1 MTSFIFVKY
10 LHLLSAFGMAGC
22 LMAEMVLLKSTMSLA
37 EIKRIGKIDG
47 FYGLSAIT
55 LVAAG
60 FTMWFVVGKGPGF
73 YEDKAL
79 WVKLSLATL
88 IGLISI
94 IPTVFFI
101 RSGRKKDVTEIHIPP
116 YIKRLV
122 IIQLILL
129 ACIPPLATMVAYGLR
144 F

>member
-1 MTSFIFVKY
+1 MTSFILVKY

-22 LMAEMVLLKSTMSLA
+22 LMAELVLLKPTLTRS

-73 YEDKAL
+73 YEDTAL
-79 WVKLSLATL
+79 YIKLTLAIL

-94 IPTVFFI
+94 FPTVFFI
-101 RSGRKKDVTEIHIPP
+101 RSGRKKDVTEIQIPA

-129 ACIPPLATMVAYGLR
+129 ACIPPLATMVAYGLK

>member
-1 MTSFIFVKY
+1 MTSFILVKY
-10 LHLLSAFGMAGC
+10 LHLLSALGMAGC
-22 LMAEMVLLKSTMSLA
+22 LMAELVLLKPTFTLS

-47 FYGLSAIT
+47 FYGLSAMT

-60 FTMWFVVGKGPGF
+60 FVMWFVVGKGSAF
-73 YEDKAL
+73 YEDVAL
-79 WVKLSLATL
+79 YIKLTIAIL

-94 IPTVFFI
+94 IPTVFLI
-101 RSGRKKDVTEIHIPP
+101 RAGRKKNLQEIAVPA

-122 IIQLILL
+122 IIQLLLL

>member
-1 MTSFIFVKY
+1 MNSFIFVKY

-22 LMAEMVLLKSTMSLA
+22 LMAELVLLKPKLA
-37 EIKRIGKIDG
+37 PLEIKRIGKIDG
-47 FYGLSAIT
+47 FYGLSAMT

-60 FTMWFVVGKGPGF
+60 FTMWFVVGKGPAF
-73 YEDKAL
+73 YEDTAL
-79 WVKLSLATL
+79 YIKLAIAVL

-101 RSGRKKDVTEIHIPP
+101 RMGRKKNVQEIAVPK

-122 IIQLILL
+122 ILQLILL
-129 ACIPPLATMVAYGLR
+129 ASVPPLATMVAYGLR